1 MSLLID
7 FLIVFGLISVCIT
20 PILFVIFLVNHTKMF
35 NKLYNKVLESENKQ
49 D

>member
-20 PILFVIFLVNHTKMF
+20 PILLVIILVNNTKMF
-35 NKLYNKVLESENKQ
+35 NKLYNKVLESKNKQ

>member
-1 MSLLID
+1 MELLID
-7 FLIVFGLISVCIT
+7 FLIVFGLISICIM
-20 PILFVIFLVNHTKMF
+20 PILLIVFLVEHTKMF